1 MKMSIFGKGRKK
13 WLTIATM
20 LLTILLPATV
30 VATVIIQYQISGIV
44 SSASSPVIFAN
55 GENYVSINTLGFG
68 YNAYNTPYTSA
79 KIFINGTAGAY
90 GTYLADELNVTQ
102 NGKQPANT
110 WTVSFVEPAPL
121 TEVGPIIDAFAFIAE
136 NATVS
141 GVSSVSV
148 ARGGAGT
155 VNAWNIFVPTYTDKL
170 GPYPAAGVAATDGYA
185 NVEVLNLTNGAIST
199 ISTLTTHAAGIGAY
213 VTYFSFVTGKLPS
226 SFLSITFVMVISSGA
241 ATPLATSGTFTLTMT
256 VTS

>member
-155 VNAWNIFVPTYTDKL
+155 VNAWNIFVPTYNDKL
-170 GPYPAAGVAATDGYA
+170 GSVPASGVAA
-185 NVEVLNLTNGAIST
+185 NVEVLNLTDGTTVTPA
-199 ISTLTTHAAGIGAY
+199 TLASGIHAY
-213 VTYFSFVTGKLPS
+213 VTSFSFVISGKAPY
-226 SFLSITFVMVISSGA
+226 SFLSITFVMVISPNVV
-241 ATPLATSGTFTLTMT
+241 TPLTPAGTFTLAMT